1 LSGRYTYSTGT
12 RSSGAQHRDQ
22 GPDVLPVEAVPV
34 DTHDIAVVRSAGLRP
49 GGAHRHQA
57 RQLCERG
64 VQPARVALVAI
75 YFNREVWFPIDLAV
89 GVYPAFRLEGVSPR
103 ALSAQGVWATV
114 SLLRKDS
121 GLVDAPGRR
130 VVGAKGKSPL

>member
-1 LSGRYTYSTGT
+1 MVTRPAVLAGR
-12 RSSGAQHRDQ
+12 A
-22 GPDVLPVEAVPV
+22 A
-34 DTHDIAVVRSAGLRP
+34 
-49 GGAHRHQA
+49 
-57 RQLCERG
+57 
-64 VQPARVALVAI
+64 
-75 YFNREVWFPIDLAV
+75 
-89 GVYPAFRLEGVSPR
+89 GVYDASSAFRLEGVSPR